1 MADTTLSFRATADFA
16 ELTQAM
22 ATALGV
28 TRSDYVREAVREK
41 NERALKERMKFL
53 SRKLSAGHLAE
64 NLSMDASTE
73 DGLV

>member
-1 MADTTLSFRATADFA
+1 
-16 ELTQAM
+16 M

-64 NLSMDASTE
+64 NLSMDVSTE